1 MLDIETTLSHGTI
14 WLAITRNL
22 DTDEV
27 QCHTAPKT
35 LNSLIGPNDLL
46 IGHNIIS
53 FDAYHLNRLWGT
65 KIRLS
70 QLTDTLMLSR
80 LLNPEIEGG
89 HSLDAWGRRLKT
101 QKGEFKDFNEPAPGE
116 TKQEWFIRMRHYCEQ
131 DTEVTAKLYRHLD
144 SELKRNKFSEYSREL
159 EHKFQA
165 ILALQQRNG
174 WFFDMKEAITL
185 LVKLKSEEAEIVEK
199 MQSVFEPTIVE
210 MKTKTKTIQFNPGS
224 RQQIADRLIKRGWE
238 PKEKTPSG
246 QVVVNE
252 KTLKSCTV
260 PEAQILLR
268 YMMLTKR
275 TSQIEQW
282 VEAAEGDGRIHANV
296 ISSGAVTGRCTCF
309 GPNLQ
314 QVVSSDKEYGH
325 ECRALFLPD
334 KDWKLVG
341 IDASGLELRMLAH
354 YMGDEGYITT
364 VTTGRQ
370 EDGTDIHSV
379 NQRAAGLQYRSQAKT
394 FIYALLYGAG
404 SAKIGSIIGAG
415 SKEGQVLIDTFMDN
429 MPALKKLLEKVKKV
443 ADKGYVPGLDGRRIW
458 IRSPHAALN
467 SLLQGGGAAV
477 MKIACVLLS
486 DALKAAKIPHKFLG
500 NIHDEWQI
508 TTPVNYAEQ
517 VGIMGV
523 QAIRDAGTFLK
534 LKCPLDGEYKIGNNW
549 SETH

>member
-1 MLDIETTLSHGTI
+1 VLDIETTLSHETI

-27 QCHTAPKT
+27 QCHTGPKT
-35 LNSLIGPNDLL
+35 LNSLIGPNDHL
-46 IGHNIIS
+46 IAHNGIS

-65 KIRLS
+65 KIRLK

-101 QKGEFKDFNEPAPGE
+101 QKGEFKDFDAPVEGE
-116 TKQEWFIRMRHYCEQ
+116 TREEWFSRMQKYCEQ

-144 SELKRNKFSEYSREL
+144 SELKRNKFTQYSRDL
-159 EHKFQA
+159 EHQFHA
-165 ILALQQRNG
+165 VLSLQQRNG
-174 WFFDMKEAITL
+174 WRFDMRAALEL
-185 LVKLKSEEAEIVEK
+185 LAQLKSEEAAIVDK
-199 MQSVFEPTIVE
+199 MQEVFEPTIVV

-224 RQQIADRLIKRGWE
+224 RQQCADRLIKRGWK
-238 PKEKTPSG
+238 PKERTLTG

-252 KTLKSCTV
+252 KTLKTCPV
-260 PEAQILLR
+260 PEAQVLLR

-282 VEAAEGDGRIHANV
+282 VEAAENTGRIHANV

-314 QVVSSDKEYGH
+314 QVVASGKEYGK
-325 ECRALFLPD
+325 ECRALFLAD
-334 KDWKLVG
+334 EGWKLVG

-354 YMGDEGYITT
+354 YMGDEDYITT
-364 VTTGRQ
+364 VTTGVK

-379 NQRAAGLQYRSQAKT
+379 NQRAAGLKTRDQAKT
-394 FIYALLYGAG
+394 FIYALAYGAG
-404 SAKIGSIIGAG
+404 PEKIGNIIGEG
-415 SKEGQVLIDTFMDN
+415 SREGKELINTFMGQ
-429 MPALKKLLEKVKKV
+429 MPALKKLLDRVKKV
-443 ADKGYVPGLDGRRIW
+443 AEKGYVPGLDGRRIW

-477 MKIACVLLS
+477 MKIACVMFS
-486 DALKAAKIPHKFLG
+486 DALKAQKIPHKFLG
-500 NIHDEWQI
+500 NIHDEIQI
-508 TTPVNYAEQ
+508 TTPPEYAEK
-517 VGIMGV
+517 VGRMGQ
-523 QAIRDAGTFLK
+523 QAIRDAGEFLK
-534 LKCPLDGEYKIGNNW
+534 LKCPLDGDYAIGDNW
-549 SETH
+549 SMTH